1 MSYLEHIWGNRAA
14 SSPNRGDTLRARAN
28 RLVVTLL
35 TIAALVAAACG
46 STVPA
51 DQQQGAQLA
60 SGDELGGVDT
70 TTPTL
75 PPGAHVN
82 KKGQVVNAQGK
93 VIGNAEDFGLP
104 AGPSVAD
111 GDSNGGVNAPSGGN
125 GGSGGEGSAS
135 AALGPGITPSKIY
148 FGIAH
153 IEAGAANNA
162 AFGTPLDSDSRKP
175 YNAMIEE
182 VNKNGGILGR
192 EVVPLYFKIDANSA
206 EPIDQQTQEAC
217 SYWTEDNEVF
227 GILFDDANKLLAECA
242 KRAGAIQLPQFGG
255 SLPEDY
261 ERYPQMFEIEGL
273 NLVRMGP
280 VTVTG
285 LDNQRYF
292 GEEPKIGLVTW
303 DAADSR
309 ATLERGFLPAL
320 KKEGLSPAAPPAY
333 ATPPQQV
340 NDLAATSA
348 DINSAVLRFQS
359 QGITHVL
366 IVDGSAGLCGE
377 GCLTT
382 LFLQRADKQ
391 EYLPRYGFN
400 GRNVVKELQ
409 ASGLV
414 PARQLQ
420 RSVLVEWADFD
431 ESYDEG
437 WRLNKTR
444 ERCFAF
450 MRKKGVPMENI
461 NQRAAARFACE
472 QFWFIELVTS
482 KLDGAALNWSNFT
495 RGVNSIEWSFPSVSN
510 YAVHFS
516 ATQHDGVSAV
526 RNAKFVNSCSCF
538 EWTTDPYRV

>member
-1 MSYLEHIWGNRAA
+1 MGE
-14 SSPNRGDTLRARAN
+14 TLRARAN
-28 RLVVTLL
+28 RLAVTLL
-35 TIAALVAAACG
+35 TIAALAAAACG

-51 DQQQGAQLA
+51 DQQQGAELA
-60 SGDELGGVDT
+60 SGGELGGVPT

-82 KKGQVVNAQGK
+82 KKGQVVNAQGE
-93 VIGNAEDFGLP
+93 VIGNAEDFGLST
-104 AGPSVAD
+104 GPSVAG
-111 GDSNGGVNAPSGGN
+111 GDSTGGVNAPSGGGGGTGG
-125 GGSGGEGSAS
+125 GGSSS

-192 EVVPLYFKIDANSA
+192 EVVPLYFKFDANSA
-206 EPIDQQTQEAC
+206 QTIDQQSQAAC

-227 GILFDDANKLLAECA
+227 GILFDDANGLLAECA

-255 SLPEDY
+255 RLPEDY
-261 ERYPQMFEIEGL
+261 ERYPQMYEIEGL

-292 GEEPKIGLVTW
+292 GKEPKIGLITW
-303 DAADSR
+303 DHDDFR

-320 KKEGLSPAAPPAY
+320 KEEGLSPATPPAY
-333 ATPPQQV
+333 ATSPQQV

-348 DINSAVLRFQS
+348 DVNSAVLRFQS
-359 QGITHVL
+359 QGITHVMIL
-366 IVDGSAGLCGE
+366 DGSSGLCGE

-400 GRNVVKELQ
+400 GRNVIKELQ

-414 PARQLQ
+414 PERQLQ

-437 WRLNKTR
+437 WRLNKAR

-461 NQRAAARFACE
+461 NQRATARFACE
-472 QFWFIELVTS
+472 HFWFIQLVIA
-482 KLDGAALNWSNFT
+482 KMGGAALNWPNFT
-495 RGVNSIEWSFPSVSN
+495 AGVNAIGWDFQSVSN
-510 YAVHFS
+510 YAAHFS
-516 ATQHDGVSAV
+516 ARQHDGVAAA

-538 EWTTDPYRV
+538 EWSSDPYRV